1 MAGPL
6 ERLLGTQRKKR
17 TSPGDT
23 LGVVGVAVHGG
34 YLEDFEKS
42 AELNGTNRYKTYS
55 EFLSNTSIIA
65 AGVRYFLNLVAKAE
79 ITITPHEDDTDGVL
93 AELVEDALKKD
104 SVTPLHRIVRR
115 AAMYR
120 FYGFSIQEHTWKKHD
135 DGHWTLHDVAPR
147 AQRTI
152 EQWDMQADGTVLGA
166 VQIAP
171 QDAEPIYLPRT
182 KIVYLVDDT
191 LTDSPEGIGL
201 FRHLVAPAKRLH
213 RYEQLEGL
221 GFDNDLRGMPV
232 LRGPLEEL
240 RRKVKDE
247 TLTPQERTAILKPI
261 TDFANGHV
269 RGANQSLI
277 LPSETFETQDDAAR
291 PSSTYKWD
299 IELLKSDGRGSLK
312 ELAASIE
319 RINREI
325 ARVLGVEQ
333 LLLGD
338 GKGSYALSKDKTNSF
353 FLVAD
358 STLKEVI
365 EALHDDLVTTMFQ
378 LNGWDKGLMPTIEAE
393 AIRFQDVNVIVDA
406 LQKMA
411 QAGAVL
417 DPEDPAIDE
426 VRALLGLS
434 PAPEWDPDRESAL
447 DGDPGE
453 TPPPGSP
460 DPELKEEDIDDGS

>member
-6 ERLLGTQRKKR
+6 GRLLGANRAKSS
-17 TSPGDT
+17 SPSET

-34 YLEDFEKS
+34 YIEDNEKN
-42 AELNGTNRYKTYS
+42 AELSGSKRYTTYS
-55 EFLSNTSIIA
+55 ELLSNTSIIA

-79 ITITPHEDDTDGVL
+79 ITIKPHEDDTDGEL
-93 AELVEDALKKD
+93 AQLVEDALKKD
-104 SVTPLHRIVRR
+104 STTPLHRMVRR

-120 FYGFSIQEHTWKKHD
+120 FYGFSLQEHTWKKHE
-135 DGHWTLHDVAPR
+135 DGHWTLKDVAPR
-147 AQRTI
+147 AQKTI
-152 EQWDMQADGTVLGA
+152 EQWDMNPDGTVLGA

-171 QDAEPIYLPRT
+171 QDAEPIYLPRE
-182 KIVYLVDDT
+182 KLVYLVDDT
-191 LTDSPEGIGL
+191 LSDSPEGLGL
-201 FRHLVAPAKRLH
+201 FRHLVSPAKRLA

-232 LRGPLEEL
+232 LRGPLNEL
-240 RRKVKDE
+240 RKRVKGEDMTKV
-247 TLTPQERTAILKPI
+247 ERNAMLKPI

-277 LPSETFETQDDAAR
+277 LDSETHETQDDAAR
-291 PSSTYKWD
+291 PSNVYKWD
-299 IELLKSDGRGSLK
+299 IELLKADSRGSLK
-312 ELAASIE
+312 ELAAAIE

-325 ARVLGVEQ
+325 ARILGVEQ

-365 EALHDDLVTTMFQ
+365 EAIHDDLITIMFR
-378 LNGWDKGLMPTIEAE
+378 LNGWDPALMPEVEAE
-393 AIRFQDVNVIVDA
+393 AIRFQDIEKIVTA
-406 LQKMA
+406 LRDMA
-411 QAGAVL
+411 NAGAVL
-417 DPEDPAIDE
+417 APDDPAINE

-434 PAPEWDPDRESAL
+434 PAPEWDETDDLLNDPDTNL
-447 DGDPGE
+447 DGGNRQEDE
-453 TPPPGSP
+453 LEEEE
-460 DPELKEEDIDDGS
+460 PEDGA